1 MKIKKLIVIPFAFLL
16 TQGLSC
22 AALSDCIVL
31 PRSAACMRRVAAQAP
46 KEKISVR
53 ISGAALSIN
62 AREVPLPINTTRLVE
77 LLGRPDRITRLQ
89 NVILT
94 WDNDGILAYER
105 PDTDRVF
112 QLSIALGMKRFEFW
126 PSRRFSG
133 VLTIDGARI
142 TPESSLIEVN
152 RIKSGRKF
160 VQGSLNF
167 IWEIGYVDRKISINK
182 GTIDTYDNSGKIIE
196 VVVENLK

>member
-1 MKIKKLIVIPFAFLL
+1 MKIKKRIVIPFAFLL

-22 AALSDCIVL
+22 TALSDCIVL
-31 PRSAACMRRVAAQAP
+31 PRSAASMRRAAVQTR

-62 AREVPLPINTTRLVE
+62 GREVPLPINTTKLFE
-77 LLGRPDRITRLQ
+77 LLGRPDRITTLQ
-89 NVILT
+89 NNILT

-112 QLSIALGMKRFEFW
+112 QLSITLGTKRFEFW

-142 TPESSLIEVN
+142 TPESSLREVN

-167 IWEIGYVDRKISINK
+167 IWEIGYVNRKISIEK
-182 GTIDTYDNSGKIIE
+182 GTIDTYDNSGQIIE
-196 VVVENLK
+196 VAVENLR